1 MTTRTYA
8 TVMTGLS
15 FIGLVAILV
24 AMSLVENQRATSAQ
38 QVSAQSLNGDG
49 LDVYGH
55 VTDFAM
61 ENQSGNA
68 VTLEAMQGKIWVADF
83 IFTSCTGICP
93 IMSKNMGILQEAF
106 VDVPDV
112 QLVSISVDPDTDTHE
127 VLTKY
132 GERFDANPEQWQFL
146 RGDMDAV
153 LELAREGMFI
163 GSGDEPVNHSSK
175 FVLVDGNG
183 DLRGFYTG
191 TESEEITRLV
201 GDINTLLSE

>member
-8 TVMTGLS
+8 TVMTSLS

-24 AMSLVENQRATSAQ
+24 AMSMVENQRATSAQ
-38 QVSAQSLNGDG
+38 QVSAQSLNDDG

-61 ENQSGNA
+61 ENQAGNT

-83 IFTSCTGICP
+83 IFTSCPGICP
-93 IMSKNMGILQEAF
+93 AMSKNMSVLQQAF

-112 QLVSISVDPDTDTHE
+112 QLVSISVDPETDTSE
-127 VLTKY
+127 VLAKY

-146 RGDMDAV
+146 RGDADAV
-153 LELAREGMFI
+153 LELAREGMLI
-163 GSGDEPVNHSSK
+163 GSGDEPINHSSK

-191 TESEEITRLV
+191 TESE
-201 GDINTLLSE
+201 DISQLIADIHTLLSE